1 MFTSYPEVIVT
12 FCTVSHHFYNL
23 KNLENTHGGVLLSAF
38 SLYKWYQIA
47 HDITIKLWKR
57 KLMRLFLVEFRANV
71 YWKYFTGIHR
81 DFSLQ
86 SYVSLKQHSAMILLH
101 NFPCRFKGFEYLCGS
116 FPKLILVLVWRS
128 AINENERILKK
139 CLKFNFSFIMI
150 ARSSHQRCSEKK
162 RVLKNFAN
170 FKGKHLCWSLILIKL
185 PFF

>member
-1 MFTSYPEVIVT
+1 MFTSYPEVIVA
-12 FCTVSHHFYNL
+12 FCTVSYHFYNL

-38 SLYKWYQIA
+38 SLYKWYQVA

-57 KLMRLFLVEFRANV
+57 KFKWLFLVEFRANV

-128 AINENERILKK
+128 AINENERILK
-139 CLKFNFSFIMI
+139 NV
-150 ARSSHQRCSEKK
+150 SSSIFHLSWVPEAATRG
-162 RVLKNFAN
+162 VLK
-170 FKGKHLCWSLILIKL
+170 KKDS
-185 PFF
+185 